1 MSASRWRGAA
11 VWENGRVIDE
21 AKTNG
26 DGSGLRAYLF
36 TDVVDSVRH
45 WGADGDAMSAS
56 LRQHDRLLLHVI
68 AQQGGTVFS
77 TAGDSFGAAFELA
90 TNAVDA
96 ALQIHQGL
104 AELDWLGPE
113 LRVRAGIHVGEAVL
127 RDNNFFG
134 PAVNLA
140 ARLSATAHAGQL
152 VISRVVGDLV
162 SHETTDLGQHRLRGI
177 DAEVSVLQVGGG
189 EFPPIRSM
197 PALSSVPTPRSTL
210 VGRLNDAR
218 TVRKLLARHRLVTLT
233 GPGGCGKTRLAIEV
247 AAQEADEA
255 PERAVRFVELVR
267 ATNRAEVPGAFVD
280 AMGLTMSSLQS
291 PVDQIVHFL
300 GATDTLLVVD
310 NCEHVVDEAAELIDQ
325 LLARVHGLRVLAT
338 SQEALELDG
347 EAVWRVPQLETGS
360 GSEAN
365 RLFIERALAVAP
377 ELIVDDFEQREL
389 IAEICRRLEGA
400 PLAIELA
407 AARVRTHSLREI
419 HDRLD
424 ERLALLG
431 SSRRRTH
438 GRHQTLAAAVSW
450 SWNLLDDE
458 EQKFLQ
464 ALSVFSGGFDAADT
478 HAIAGIDPDRALI
491 LLDALLAKSLVDRYA
506 ADDGTIRFRL
516 LETIRLFVSDLR
528 DQAGETEA
536 VRDRHLDHFL
546 AEQPSLG
553 ESSGY
558 DLVGDWR
565 RMREFAN
572 LRAAIVHAVDRGR
585 PAAAV
590 DLAARLVEPFGRRG
604 EAAQCLEWLA
614 LRDQVDDDEL
624 RCLALATSGYL
635 RFAAMM
641 GTDGALGDLRA
652 AIDLA
657 DGRPLPGVPLAY
669 VFSASVEV
677 WSEPA
682 EVAFAKVAKAREMA
696 AKGRQPAID
705 NALVS
710 VVESNL
716 DLALNRPA
724 GVPERNR
731 EAIAAAPGFGLR
743 SVLEAE
749 LAIALLC
756 LDQVDEAAD
765 VVANFCEVSPATSW
779 GYFTELTR
787 AAVQARA
794 ESTAAAGRSWVPM
807 ARQIIAERPP
817 LTGDCL
823 QLFAWLHWLDGDH
836 DRARLIS
843 DEVMGMQTAPTMAPT
858 VIKGLHDWS
867 HAEYEQWFQAKG
879 ERLADVDRLLR
890 SFDVMPQLLD
900 EEYAR
905 WT

>member
-1 MSASRWRGAA
+1 MSG
-11 VWENGRVIDE
+11 E
-21 AKTNG
+21 ATTSG
-26 DGSGLRAYLF
+26 ETETYGEESGLRAYLF

-45 WGADGDAMSAS
+45 WGADGDAMSKS
-56 LRQHDRLLLHVI
+56 LREHDRLLLHVI
-68 AQQGGTVFS
+68 AQHGGTVFS
-77 TAGDSFGAAFELA
+77 TAGDSFGAAFDLA
-90 TNAVDA
+90 SAAVDA
-96 ALQIHQGL
+96 ALEIHRGL
-104 AELDWLGPE
+104 GALQWSGPA
-113 LRVRAGIHVGEAVL
+113 LSVRAGVHLGEAVL
-127 RDNNFFG
+127 RDDNFFG

-152 VISRVVGDLV
+152 VISRVVADLV
-162 SHETTDLGQHRLRGI
+162 DHDTVDLGNHRLRGI
-177 DAEVSVLQVGGG
+177 DAEVNVLQVGSGD
-189 EFPPIRSM
+189 FPPIRSM
-197 PALSSVPTPRSTL
+197 PALSTVPTPRSTL
-210 VGRLNDAR
+210 VGRVDDAR

-247 AAQEADEA
+247 GAQEADEA
-255 PERAVRFVELVR
+255 PELAVRFVGLVGVSDG
-267 ATNRAEVPGAFVD
+267 TEVPGAFVD

-291 PVDQIVHFL
+291 AADQIVHFL
-300 GATDTLLVVD
+300 GSTETLLVVD
-310 NCEHVVDEAAELIDQ
+310 NCEHVVDAAAELIDQ
-325 LLARVHGLRVLAT
+325 LLARVHGLRILTT

-347 EAVWRVPQLETGS
+347 EAVWRVPQLETGA
-360 GSEAN
+360 GSDAS

-377 ELIVDDFEQREL
+377 ELIVDDFEQLRL

-450 SWNLLDDE
+450 SWNLLDDD
-458 EQKFLQ
+458 EQRFLR
-464 ALSVFSGGFDAADT
+464 ALSIFQGGFDGDDA
-478 HAIAGIDPDRALI
+478 HAIADTSSGDALV

-506 ADDGTIRFRL
+506 ADDGSVRFRL
-516 LETIRLFVSDLR
+516 LETIRLFVAELR
-528 DQAGETEA
+528 DEAGETSML
-536 VRDRHLDHFL
+536 RDRHLAHFL
-546 AEQPSLG
+546 AEQPTLG

-558 DLVGDWR
+558 DLAGDWR

-572 LRAAIVHAVDRGR
+572 LRAAITHAVETDR

-604 EAAQCLEWLA
+604 EAAQCLEWLG

-641 GTDGALGDLRA
+641 GTDGALADLGG

-669 VFSASVEV
+669 VFSASVRV
-677 WSEPA
+677 WSDPPEQIF
-682 EVAFAKVAKAREMA
+682 ELVAQARAMA
-696 AKGRQPAID
+696 DQGRQPSID
-705 NALVS
+705 HALVS

-716 DLALNRPA
+716 ELALNRPHA
-724 GVPERNR
+724 VPERNR
-731 EAIAAAPGFGLR
+731 QAIADAPGFGLR

-756 LDQVDEAAD
+756 LDEVDEAAR
-765 VVANFCEVSPATSW
+765 VVADFCEVSPATSW

-787 AAVQARA
+787 VAVQARA
-794 ESTAAAGRSWVPM
+794 ESTAAAGRAWIPVS
-807 ARQIIAERPP
+807 RQIIAERPP

-823 QLFAWLHWLDGDH
+823 QLFAWLHWLDGNH
-836 DRARLIS
+836 DRAREITN
-843 DEVMGMQTAPTMAPT
+843 EVMGMQTAPTMAPV
-858 VIKGLHDWS
+858 VIKGMHDWS
-867 HAEYEQWFQAKG
+867 HREYERWFQAKG
-879 ERLADVDRLLR
+879 ERLADVDKLLR
-890 SFDVMPQLLD
+890 SFEVMPRLLD
-900 EEYAR
+900 EEYQR
-905 WT
+905 WG

>member
-1 MSASRWRGAA
+1 M
-11 VWENGRVIDE
+11 IDGE
-21 AKTNG
+21 TNG

-45 WGADGDAMSAS
+45 WAADGDAMSSS
-56 LRQHDRLLLHVI
+56 LRQHDRLLLHAI
-68 AQQGGTVFS
+68 AQKGGTVFS

-90 TNAVDA
+90 SDAVDA
-96 ALQIHQGL
+96 ALRIQQELKAL
-104 AELDWLGPE
+104 AWEGPP

-127 RDNNFFG
+127 RDDNFFG

-152 VISRVVGDLV
+152 VISRVVADLV
-162 SHETTDLGQHRLRGI
+162 NHETQDLGSHRLRGI
-177 DAEVSVLQVGGG
+177 DAEVNVLQVGVGD
-189 EFPPIRSM
+189 FPPIRSM
-197 PALSSVPTPRSTL
+197 PALSTVPTPRSTL
-210 VGRLNDAR
+210 VGRIDDAR
-218 TVRKLLARHRLVTLT
+218 TVRKLLSRHRHVTLT

-255 PERAVRFVELVR
+255 PDRAVRFVALVG
-267 ATNRAEVPGAFVD
+267 ATDAAEVPAAFVD

-300 GATDTLLVVD
+300 GSNETLLVVD
-310 NCEHVVDEAAELIDQ
+310 NCEHVVDAAADLIDQ
-325 LLARVHGLRVLAT
+325 LLSRVYGLRILAT

-360 GSEAN
+360 GSEAS

-377 ELIVDDFEQREL
+377 ELIVDDFEQLNL

-450 SWNLLDDE
+450 SWNLLDEDE
-458 EQKFLQ
+458 QRFLR
-464 ALSVFSGGFDAADT
+464 ALSVFQGGFDAADT
-478 HAIAGIDPDRALI
+478 YAVAGTSEGEALV
-491 LLDALLAKSLVDRYA
+491 LLDALLGKSLVDRYA
-506 ADDGTIRFRL
+506 ADDGSVRFRL
-516 LETIRLFVSDLR
+516 LETIRLFVAELR
-528 DQAGETEA
+528 NDAGETRML
-536 VRDRHLDHFL
+536 RDRHLDHFV
-546 AEQPSLG
+546 AEQATLG

-572 LRAAIVHAVDRGR
+572 LRAAIAHAVETER
-585 PAAAV
+585 PGAAV

-604 EAAQCLEWLA
+604 EAAQCLEWLG

-641 GTDGALGDLRA
+641 GTDGALADLGE

-657 DGRPLPGVPLAY
+657 NGRPMPGVPLAY
-669 VFSASVEV
+669 VFSASVRV
-677 WSEPA
+677 WSDPPEQVFALVA
-682 EVAFAKVAKAREMA
+682 EGRDMA
-696 AKGRQPAID
+696 ARGRQPAID

-716 DLALNRPA
+716 ELALNRPHA
-724 GVPERNR
+724 VPERNR
-731 EAIAAAPGFGLR
+731 QAIAAAPGFGLR

-756 LDQVDEAAD
+756 LDEVDEAAS

-787 AAVQARA
+787 VAVQARS
-794 ESTAAAGRSWVPM
+794 ESTNAAGRAWIPV
-807 ARQIIAERPP
+807 AQQIIAERPP

-823 QLFAWLHWLDGDH
+823 QLFAWLHWLDGNH
-836 DRARLIS
+836 DRAREIT
-843 DEVMGMQTAPTMAPT
+843 DEVMGMQTAPTMAPV
-858 VIKGLHDWS
+858 VIKGMHDWS
-867 HAEYEQWFQAKG
+867 HAEYEQWFQAKA
-879 ERLADVDRLLR
+879 ERLADIDKLLR
-890 SFDVMPQLLD
+890 SFEVMPRLLD

-905 WT
+905 WS